1 MNSNKNKICSKLINI
16 IGLIFII
23 ATLSQSY
30 AINEDINSY
39 EYLQVEIENII
50 TYGITTE
57 KEHYIESLT
66 LNSFFFPASYEN
78 SQALNS
84 FESTETYILKNSE
97 TTPYIQ
103 YDIKNNIDNINTIQ
117 NSFKVQSTIDKPQIK
132 SKILFP
138 QINIDENY
146 ENFTTFS
153 GLIDTNEVIRAQ
165 ASKLAEGED
174 DTYII
179 ASKIAKWIQEDI
191 TYDLSTITANPNQK
205 SSDVFKSKVGVC
217 KEITHLYISMMRSL
231 GIPAQ
236 VVTGYAYT
244 NSQEVIDLVGSNW
257 GGHAWAEVLIGDT
270 WVPFDLTYNQYGY
283 VDASHI
289 VLDKSKEIRLQ
300 STTIE
305 GRGRNFEIVPNSLSN
320 KNSFIVVDKKER
332 IINPGFSIEIE
343 GPQELAPN
351 SYGHIKVRVE
361 NTQDY
366 YQNIFLNLAKV
377 PKIELLDLSKQMV
390 ILKPEETKEILFRYK
405 IPELESGYVY
415 SFPFNIYNQFFEEEY
430 IVSVQENNEFLE
442 EHSLPEVI
450 VSQKTFSE
458 NGLQFSCSG
467 EVSYPKN
474 KILCTL
480 KNPNN
485 YELYN
490 VDICSDT
497 SCQKIDF
504 KVNEQKTI
512 ELETI
517 NFESELEIIYNNK
530 IETTTISIP
539 KPSFSFTNIS
549 TKKQN
554 IYIEYEIENNYE
566 PLSSKITIN
575 SSLSENIDSKKVSK
589 EYNLESGTYNI
600 TIEILNQDSI
610 LETYSKTLIIKE
622 LTLFEKIEKFFVN
635 IFNLFF

>member
-1 MNSNKNKICSKLINI
+1 M
-16 IGLIFII
+16 
-23 ATLSQSY
+23 
-30 AINEDINSY
+30 
-39 EYLQVEIENII
+39 
-50 TYGITTE
+50 
-57 KEHYIESLT
+57 
-66 LNSFFFPASYEN
+66 
-78 SQALNS
+78 
-84 FESTETYILKNSE
+84 
-97 TTPYIQ
+97 
-103 YDIKNNIDNINTIQ
+103 
-117 NSFKVQSTIDKPQIK
+117 
-132 SKILFP
+132 
-138 QINIDENY
+138 
-146 ENFTTFS
+146 
-153 GLIDTNEVIRAQ
+153 
-165 ASKLAEGED
+165 
-174 DTYII
+174 
-179 ASKIAKWIQEDI
+179 
-191 TYDLSTITANPNQK
+191 
-205 SSDVFKSKVGVC
+205 
-217 KEITHLYISMMRSL
+217 
-231 GIPAQ
+231 
-236 VVTGYAYT
+236 
-244 NSQEVIDLVGSNW
+244 
-257 GGHAWAEVLIGDT
+257 
-270 WVPFDLTYNQYGY
+270 
-283 VDASHI
+283 
-289 VLDKSKEIRLQ
+289 
-300 STTIE
+300 
-305 GRGRNFEIVPNSLSN
+305 
-320 KNSFIVVDKKER
+320 
-332 IINPGFSIEIE
+332 
-343 GPQELAPN
+343 
-351 SYGHIKVRVE
+351 
-361 NTQDY
+361 
-366 YQNIFLNLAKV
+366 
-377 PKIELLDLSKQMV
+377 
-390 ILKPEETKEILFRYK
+390 
-405 IPELESGYVY
+405 
-415 SFPFNIYNQFFEEEY
+415 
-430 IVSVQENNEFLE
+430 SVQENNEFLE

-530 IETTTISIP
+530 IETTTISIL